1 MANLIDLK
9 DFACHCDLLPGL
21 SSFVINHFCYQT
33 SKSLPPLCLAR
44 FNWQASKRD
53 NLAKERVA
61 NVSLGLV
68 ELHVPPGYHSY
79 LFLYLFFGNQNFFM
93 ATILQLKV
101 AKMRLSEK
109 KSLER

>member
-44 FNWQASKRD
+44 FNRQASKRD

-68 ELHVPPGYHSY
+68 ELHVPPWILVIY
-79 LFLYLFFGNQNFFM
+79 LFILFWQPKFFM

-101 AKMRLSEK
+101 VKRRLSEK
-109 KSLER
+109 VSLER